1 MVILK
6 KMSKTIIVVYGRANE
21 GKTSTLRLFYELL
34 GGNLKNKNS
43 DIYET
48 IIFLE
53 KLIGF
58 ISESDPG
65 DETLKKFI
73 KRVIELIEKKCEY
86 LILTSRTKGKVVKF
100 IDKIANEHDYNV
112 VWTSTT
118 FSPNLNHNL
127 INQIDSEH
135 LKKILIE
142 LITNEKIYD
151 N

>member
-1 MVILK
+1 
-6 KMSKTIIVVYGRANE
+6 MSKTIIVIYGRANE

-34 GGNLKNKNS
+34 GGNLKNEKL
-43 DIYET
+43 DIFET
-48 IIFLE
+48 ILFLE

-65 DETLKKFI
+65 NETLKKFI
-73 KRVIELIEKKCEY
+73 KRVLELIEKECEY

-100 IDKIANEHDYNV
+100 IDKIANKHDYNV
-112 VWTSTT
+112 VWKSTT

-127 INQIDSEH
+127 INHLDAEH
-135 LKKILIE
+135 LKKLLTE
-142 LITNEKIYD
+142 LITNEKIYV

>member
-6 KMSKTIIVVYGRANE
+6 KMSKTIIVIYGRANE

-34 GGNLKNKNS
+34 GGNLKNEKL
-43 DIYET
+43 DIFET
-48 IIFLE
+48 ILFFE

-73 KRVIELIEKKCEY
+73 KRVLELIEKECEY

-112 VWTSTT
+112 VWKSTT

-127 INQIDSEH
+127 INQLDAEH
-135 LKKILIE
+135 LKKLLTE
-142 LITNEKIYD
+142 LITNEKIYV